1 MSGAGP
7 SRAADL
13 PVAPDT
19 AAICPYLLAA
29 DGAWRAAT
37 PTRDHR
43 CTAVVPAAV
52 LATDKQRR
60 LCLVADHLECS
71 TYLAAIAARNASAG
85 AIRGRGPRRAMPRTV
100 PVLLDQGRLA
110 ISIPGMPDR
119 GIGQGGL
126 VALMAVA
133 FGALA
138 VTRLTGGGPSVVP
151 AVAGEGGTPS
161 PSIVASSRPPAT
173 TEPTAPEA
181 TSGDVPSRTLVPSDV
196 EPTPGAPTATPVA
209 ATPRPSAG
217 GSYRVQSGDT
227 LSEIASA
234 HGTTWQVI
242 AQLNGITDP
251 RKIRV
256 GQVLKLP

>member
-1 MSGAGP
+1 MSGSGP
-7 SRAADL
+7 SRTADL
-13 PVAPDT
+13 PIAPDT
-19 AAICPYLLAA
+19 AAICPHLLAG

-52 LATDKQRR
+52 LATEKQRR
-60 LCLVADHLECS
+60 LCLVAAHLECS
-71 TYLAAIAARNASAG
+71 TYLAAIAARDASAG
-85 AIRGRGPRRAMPRTV
+85 AVRGRGPRRAMPRTA

-110 ISIPGMPDR
+110 ISLPGMPDR

-138 VTRLTGGGPSVVP
+138 VTRLTGGGPSIVP
-151 AVAGEGGTPS
+151 AAAGEGGSPS
-161 PSIVASSRPPAT
+161 PSIVATSRPAPT

-181 TSGDVPSRTLVPSDV
+181 TSGAAPSRTLVPSDV
-196 EPTPGAPTATPVA
+196 EPTPGAPTPTPATS
-209 ATPRPSAG
+209 TPRPSSG
-217 GSYRVQSGDT
+217 GTYRVQGGDT
-227 LSEIASA
+227 LSEIAA
-234 HGTTWQVI
+234 ANGTTWQVL

>member
-1 MSGAGP
+1 MSGPGP

-13 PVAPDT
+13 PVAPNT

-29 DGAWRAAT
+29 DGGWRAAT

-52 LATDKQRR
+52 LATEKQRR
-60 LCLVADHLECS
+60 LCLVAEHLECS
-71 TYLAAIAARNASAG
+71 TYLAAVAARNASAG
-85 AIRGRGPRRAMPRTV
+85 AIRGRGPRRAMPRTA

-138 VTRLTGGGPSVVP
+138 VTRLTGGGPNIVP
-151 AVAGEGGTPS
+151 AAAGEGGSPS
-161 PSIVASSRPPAT
+161 PSIVASGRPAAT
-173 TEPTAPEA
+173 TEPTTPGA
-181 TSGDVPSRTLVPSDV
+181 TPGAAPSRTLVPSDV
-196 EPTPGAPTATPVA
+196 EPTPAA
-209 ATPRPSAG
+209 ATPTAAGVTPRPASG
-217 GSYRVQSGDT
+217 GTYRVRSGDT
-227 LSEIASA
+227 LSEIAA
-234 HGTTWQVI
+234 ANGTTWQVL

>member
-13 PVAPDT
+13 PIAPNT

-29 DGAWRAAT
+29 DGGWRAAT

-60 LCLVADHLECS
+60 LCLVADHLQCS
-71 TYLAAIAARNASAG
+71 TYLAAVAARNASAG
-85 AIRGRGPRRAMPRTV
+85 AIRGRGPRRAMPRTA
-100 PVLLDQGRLA
+100 PVLLDHGRLA

-138 VTRLTGGGPSVVP
+138 VTRLTGGGPNIVP
-151 AVAGEGGTPS
+151 AAAGEGGSPS
-161 PSIVASSRPPAT
+161 PSIVASGRPAA

-181 TSGDVPSRTLVPSDV
+181 TPGALPSRTLVPSDV
-196 EPTPGAPTATPVA
+196 EPTPPVSTPTGAG
-209 ATPRPSAG
+209 ATPRPPSAG
-217 GSYRVQSGDT
+217 GIYRVQTGDT
-227 LSEIASA
+227 LSEIAA
-234 HGTTWQVI
+234 ANGTTWQVL

>member
-7 SRAADL
+7 SRADL

-29 DGAWRAAT
+29 DGGWRAAT

-60 LCLVADHLECS
+60 LCLVPDHLECS
-71 TYLAAIAARNASAG
+71 TYLAAVAARNASAG
-85 AIRGRGPRRAMPRTV
+85 AIRGRGPRRAMPRTA
-100 PVLLDQGRLA
+100 PVLLDRGRFS

-138 VTRLTGGGPSVVP
+138 VTRLTGGGPNIVP
-151 AVAGEGGTPS
+151 AAAGEGGSPS
-161 PSIVASSRPPAT
+161 SSIVASSRPAAT

-181 TSGDVPSRTLVPSDV
+181 TPGAAPSRTLVPSDV
-196 EPTPGAPTATPVA
+196 EPTPVAPTPTAA
-209 ATPRPSAG
+209 GATPRPSSAG
-217 GSYRVQSGDT
+217 GTYRVQSGDT
-227 LSEIASA
+227 LSEIAA
-234 HGTTWQVI
+234 ANGTTWQVL
-242 AQLNGITDP
+242 AKLNGITDP